1 MYNGKIFAGIYWT
14 GYWLIFNIR
23 REIQKRRDVKKNYE
37 LAISNFSRDL
47 ARLETGPV
55 PEHSGTSRNAGSG
68 DSQSGR

>member
-1 MYNGKIFAGIYWT
+1 MAGIYWT

-23 REIQKRRDVKKNYE
+23 REIQKRRDLKKNYE

-55 PEHSGTSRNAGSG
+55 PKYSGTSRDAGSCN
-68 DSQSGR
+68 SQSGR